1 MQNEGSWY
9 QADRNYYESV
19 ERDYNDVGSSGINF
33 ISWRPGF
40 VEGKEKFEKEK
51 IYNERLSDTDIS
63 LYNMDRDLAYL
74 NGNQDKIE
82 FCDVFINIG
91 M

>member
-9 QADRNYYESV
+9 QVDRNFYESV

-40 VEGKEKFEKEK
+40 VEGKEKFEKERYIMK
-51 IYNERLSDTDIS
+51 DCQIQTL
-63 LYNMDRDLAYL
+63 LYA
-74 NGNQDKIE
+74 IWTE
-82 FCDVFINIG
+82 TWHI
-91 M
+91 